1 MYDDRDLESNCAS
14 LTFSISMPLQAY
26 KSMMYAGGL
35 LTVLSVVAV
44 AVDAGLITVL
54 LFGAGL
60 LTLLAGAVG
69 YLWNGE

>member
-1 MYDDRDLESNCAS
+1 
-14 LTFSISMPLQAY
+14 MPLQAY